1 MLDLQNYTWATAN
14 WNAPPSHCK
23 SSRQII
29 CRLKFMKQIPEPNW
43 HFIFY
48 VFYRLLTSKR
58 NSVSVRGVARPY
70 GLPLSACNSAVTK
83 CRSAVSCS
91 SLRWRKSPSG
101 PSGLHVFILSEKGSL
116 NCYSL
121 HFTTGPDN
129 DKQMKHHPKA
139 VLSHSHVSLI
149 KWLILSQGPWRLC
162 TRNSPQAH
170 QVYLTRIPC
179 Q

>member
-101 PSGLHVFILSEKGSL
+101 PSGLHVFFFEVRKEALTVTACILRPDPI
-116 NCYSL
+116 
-121 HFTTGPDN
+121 TTSRWSTIR
-129 DKQMKHHPKA
+129 K
-139 VLSHSHVSLI
+139 LFSHIHTSRWS
-149 KWLILSQGPWRLC
+149 SD
-162 TRNSPQAH
+162 
-170 QVYLTRIPC
+170 
-179 Q
+179 